1 MYHRARKLNDC
12 DGQSVYSAKRI
23 DDIVIH
29 IVKEYL
35 EKIRTTP
42 KDRALEIR
50 YEREIDEKK
59 RNKKRTWN
67 QKKINIIKGW
77 KSCQLI
83 KSIKVKRGYELDI
96 ELNISYQQFFAD
108 IV

>member
-29 IVKEYL
+29 IVIHIVKEYL
-35 EKIRTTP
+35 EKIKTTP

-59 RNKKRTWN
+59 K
-67 QKKINIIKGW
+67 QKKNLESEKNKYNKRLEELSVDKIN
-77 KSCQLI
+77 
-83 KSIKVKRGYELDI
+83 
-96 ELNISYQQFFAD
+96 
-108 IV
+108 